1 MINQEE
7 SVLTI
12 QDVCDALK
20 VGRNRVY
27 KMLASRELKGWRI
40 GHTWKITQSSLQ
52 EYLAT
57 CGYTYKKKLMTYREV
72 HC

>member
-27 KMLASRELKGWRI
+27 KMLASGELKGWRI

-57 CGYTYKKKLMTYREV
+57 CGYTYKKKLMTYSEV

>member
-20 VGRNRVY
+20 IGRNRVY
-27 KMLASRELKGWRI
+27 KMLANGELKGWRI
-40 GHTWKITQSSLQ
+40 GHTWKITQGALQ
-52 EYLAT
+52 EYLST
-57 CGYTYKKKLMTYREV
+57 CGYT
-72 HC
+72 HGQN